1 MTNTFLLLFFEF
13 FKAGL
18 FAIGGGMATIPFLF
32 DVGEKTGWFTAAELA
47 DMIAI
52 SESTPGPIGVNMAT
66 FVGVRVAGVPG
77 GIIATVGLVLPS
89 VIIIIAVITLLDK
102 IYKMASVQTVFSFLR
117 ACTVGLIANA
127 LAQVAMLTFYDG
139 YNFLIIP
146 LVLFGVFFILMNVFK
161 KIHPILWI
169 ALGAVAGI
177 ILL

>member
-1 MTNTFLLLFFEF
+1 MSTYLLLLVEF

-32 DVGEKTGWFTAAELA
+32 DIGEKTGWFTASELA
-47 DMIAI
+47 DMIAV
-52 SESTPGPIGVNMAT
+52 SESTPGPIGINMAT
-66 FVGVRVAGVPG
+66 FVGTRVAGIPG
-77 GIIATVGLVLPS
+77 GIIATVGLVVPS
-89 VIIIIAVITLLDK
+89 VIIVLMVIILLDK
-102 IYKMASVQTVFSFLR
+102 VYRMASVQTVFSFLR

-127 LAQVAMLTFYDG
+127 LAQVAMLTFFDG
-139 YNFLIIP
+139 KNILIIP

-161 KIHPILWI
+161 KIHPVLWI